1 MNDNL
6 PVPASHTNIPDSR
19 GMNLFEADPSF
30 DALLKVYMAPP
41 LHAHLRPI
49 LNDLGARAGNE
60 LDRLASSADKH
71 PPELQHRSRQG
82 LDIQTLDKHPDY
94 VALERTA
101 YGELGLAAMS
111 HRKGVL
117 AWPEVMPPL
126 AKYSLTYLFVQAE
139 FGLCCPVSMTDS
151 LTRTL
156 RKFGDPELIARFLP
170 SLTSTDFDELYQ
182 GAMFMTEQ
190 GAGSDVGGVATR
202 AHQDGGDWRLT
213 GDKWFCSNADADLA
227 MVLARPDGAPEG
239 LKGLGLFLLPKRL
252 PDGSRN
258 HYRIIRLKEKLGT
271 RSMASGEIRLEG
283 AIAYPVGDLTR
294 GFQQIADMVNMSRLS
309 NGVRSAGMMR
319 RAFREALYIA
329 ENRTAFNKKLI
340 DMPLMQRQ
348 LLKMMVPTEAAR
360 SIFMHTA
367 ICLECADAGDA
378 DAGKRLR
385 ILTPLL
391 KFRACRDA
399 RKVTGDAM
407 EVRGG
412 CGYIEE
418 WSDARLLR
426 DAHLGSIWEGTS
438 NIVVLDVLRAVRRE
452 NVLAPLQRYLLG
464 LLDEPNIPKATADSL
479 RGMLDKAAAAVSRA
493 IGQEDGEYGARQAA
507 TTLYYT
513 VAAFFMAWEAGRQAP
528 DYRRLAIAHLVIRH
542 KLTPVDP
549 FGSEPATDRR
559 FQQLLLSEQA
569 MTLEDAMCLLHEPA
583 RAV

>member
-378 DAGKRLR
+378 GLPVLGAQ
-385 ILTPLL
+385 
-391 KFRACRDA
+391 
-399 RKVTGDAM
+399 
-407 EVRGG
+407 GG
-412 CGYIEE
+412 ERP
-418 WSDARLLR
+418 D
-426 DAHLGSIWEGTS
+426 
-438 NIVVLDVLRAVRRE
+438 LD
-452 NVLAPLQRYLLG
+452 Q
-464 LLDEPNIPKATADSL
+464 
-479 RGMLDKAAAAVSRA
+479 
-493 IGQEDGEYGARQAA
+493 
-507 TTLYYT
+507 
-513 VAAFFMAWEAGRQAP
+513 
-528 DYRRLAIAHLVIRH
+528 
-542 KLTPVDP
+542 
-549 FGSEPATDRR
+549 
-559 FQQLLLSEQA
+559 
-569 MTLEDAMCLLHEPA
+569 
-583 RAV
+583 